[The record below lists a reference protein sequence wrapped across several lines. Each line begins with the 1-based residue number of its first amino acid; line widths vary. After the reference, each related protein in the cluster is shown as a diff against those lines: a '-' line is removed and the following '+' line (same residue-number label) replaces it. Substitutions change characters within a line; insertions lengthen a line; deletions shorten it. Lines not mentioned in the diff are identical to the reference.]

1 MRWMPGLV
9 NREREH
15 FQLTVGH
22 PTVLT
27 ALVGWGVN
35 GYVVQF
41 VDGLAPTILDAVRRE
56 LNFYL
61 VELKEAD
68 PWPMPNITRRRRA
81 TFIAKFSGAITL
93 TETRDRPRRRR
104 AHRKPPRGAK
114 SPFNPSSVVQE
125 YAALLKSYQC

>member
-68 PWPMPNITRRRRA
+68 PWLYAKYHTTTASN
-81 TFIAKFSGAITL
+81 FAKFSGAITL